1 VLLFIQSL
9 VLDFIN
15 VFLVKAIAAQ
25 RGEYLVEYPEL
36 DICGSFPPLSLIMYT
51 TSVLCG
57 LSM

>member
-1 VLLFIQSL
+1 
-9 VLDFIN
+9 VLDFID
-15 VFLVKAIAAQ
+15 VFPVKAIAAQ

-36 DICGSFPPLSLIMYT
+36 DIWASFPPLSLIMYT